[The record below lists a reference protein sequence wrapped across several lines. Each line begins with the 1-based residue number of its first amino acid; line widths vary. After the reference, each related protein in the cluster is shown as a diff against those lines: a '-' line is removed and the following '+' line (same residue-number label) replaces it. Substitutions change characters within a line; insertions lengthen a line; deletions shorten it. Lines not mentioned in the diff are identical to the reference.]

1 MHLDCM
7 EYAGGRPLDVVHGGP
22 AGALFAPGADEG
34 LLRGGPREGGPARR
48 AGPEPPRAPIPARPA
63 EPWIET
69 TGPMSRPR
77 DAAQRW

>member
-1 MHLDCM
+1 MHVDCM

-22 AGALFAPGADEG
+22 AG
-34 LLRGGPREGGPARR
+34 RCSRRELTKDFFEVVPEKVDPPRR

-77 DAAQRW
+77 DAALWW